1 MAKYET
7 MPLLL
12 SLIDRA
18 SNTQVRAKL
27 NDEAIADYRF
37 LIEEKR
43 MIETI
48 PMLDVFF
55 DGVTYHI
62 ADGWH
67 RFEAAFEAGLESLT
81 CRIYQGSERDARIF
95 ACQANQKHGVRR
107 TAADKRRAVELL
119 LEDQE
124 WSEKSSRAIADHVG
138 VAHTFVEKVRSERS
152 EGELEST
159 PVEGDEPATR
169 TGADGK
175 KRKAP
180 APKDG
185 PSASKDSSKP
195 APALSKENPEV
206 KSGDEKISPA
216 QRKQAR
222 NAFGVVARFVDLV
235 EEPEV
240 KRALVD
246 IAEAMKPHWG

>member
-1 MAKYET
+1 MSKYET

-12 SLIDRA
+12 SLIDRG
-18 SNTQVRAKL
+18 SDTQVRTKL

-43 MIETI
+43 MIESI
-48 PMLDVFF
+48 PLLDVFF
-55 DGVTYHI
+55 DGITYHI

-67 RFEAAFEAGLESLT
+67 RFEAACEAGLESLT
-81 CRIYQGSERDARIF
+81 CRIHQGSERDARIF

-107 TAADKRRAVELL
+107 TQADKRRAIELM

-124 WSEKSSRAIADHVG
+124 WSEKSSKAIADHVG
-138 VAHTFVEKVRSERS
+138 VDHKTVERVRQERS
-152 EGELEST
+152 EGQLGNSQVRSEEA
-159 PVEGDEPATR
+159 PTR

-180 APKDG
+180 TPKDS
-185 PSASKDSSKP
+185 PSASKSDEP
-195 APALSKENPEV
+195 APALSKKNPEN

-222 NAFGVVARFVDLV
+222 NAFGVVVRFVDLCD
-235 EEPEV
+235 EPEV
-240 KRALVD
+240 AKDLEL
-246 IAEAMKPHWG
+246 IAEAMKPHWA